1 MTKIEQI
8 QEMINA
14 SLPEKDKKIAI
25 NLLDKRKFVEL
36 KELVDSDVFKEAQ
49 KKIKL
54 FPLSDDDGNLL
65 EEPSPEYA
73 EAEERYNKLKDLQDE
88 VNLQAQAFESDLDD
102 EEYFIPEDYD

>member
-8 QEMINA
+8 REMINA

-49 KKIKL
+49 SKIKL
-54 FPLSDDDGNLL
+54 FPLLDDDGNLL